1 MSWWIIRWSDC
12 LGRWPFFVIA
22 ARDDSRKNLCDFWPG
37 PPISNLDWALTIW
50 KISISLGN
58 QEHLLPRLEVV
69 TPLARNRKRSRRNR
83 KNCTKQSF
91 LYPRHLVIRLIF
103 GEEGPLPSNLTLE
116 LVRGGKEQDQPAP
129 LCLSSVALGQRYH
142 LQALELENLSELM
155 QFLITDKEARFRE
168 MKHLRL
174 FTFVVAPAFSLC
186 SPAALPS
193 K

>member
-1 MSWWIIRWSDC
+1 M
-12 LGRWPFFVIA
+12 
-22 ARDDSRKNLCDFWPG
+22 
-37 PPISNLDWALTIW
+37 
-50 KISISLGN
+50 
-58 QEHLLPRLEVV
+58 
-69 TPLARNRKRSRRNR
+69 
-83 KNCTKQSF
+83 
-91 LYPRHLVIRLIF
+91 IRLIF

-129 LCLSSVALGQRYH
+129 LCLSSVALGQRC
-142 LQALELENLSELM
+142 QALELENLSELM